1 MHAMT
6 HDNLMSVLLVEDAA
20 QVRQRLR
27 ALMTETGSLRV
38 VAEAATVAEAQSL
51 FDSVHPEAVMLDL
64 ALPDGSG
71 LDVLR
76 HIRKAKG
83 KCLVLVLSNHAE
95 PETRHCCY
103 ELGADYVF
111 GKSDEFEQ
119 ALETLQGLSKG
130 KGDSAKG
137 KRTAHRGHCAK
148 LVVTSP
154 NGLHARPATLLVKQA
169 QAFDAEIKISL
180 DGRTANAKS
189 ILSVLMLSAVHGAE
203 VNLSVRGSDAEE
215 ALQTITALFASNFN
229 ESLPGTVPAR
239 MPGRAPVAE
248 RPRGKGGML
257 LVAEVA
263 MAGRMTG
270 ERA

>member
-6 HDNLMSVLLVEDAA
+6 HDNLLSVLLVEDAA

-27 ALMTETGSLRV
+27 ALMTETGSLHV
-38 VAEAATVAEAQSL
+38 VAEAATVAEAQRL

-76 HIRKAKG
+76 HIRKAG
-83 KCLVLVLSNHAE
+83 GRCLVLVLSNHAE

-119 ALETLQGLSKG
+119 ALETLHGLSKG
-130 KGDSAKG
+130 RGDSAKS

-148 LVVTSP
+148 LVVTNS
-154 NGLHARPATLLVKQA
+154 NGLHARTAAILVKKA
-169 QAFDAEIKISL
+169 QAYDAEIEMFY
-180 DGRTANAKS
+180 DGRHANAKS
-189 ILSVLMLSAVHGAE
+189 ILSVLILCAGKGAE
-203 VNLSVRGSDAEE
+203 VSLKVRGSDSEE
-215 ALQTITALFASNFN
+215 ALQAITALFASNFN
-229 ESLPGTVPAR
+229 ESPPWTVPAR
-239 MPGRAPVAE
+239 MPGRAPAAE
-248 RPRGKGGML
+248 RPRGKGEML

-263 MAGRMTG
+263 MV
-270 ERA
+270 